1 MSTDAA
7 GVPESGA
14 EVLALVHRMVRLV
27 GLYEANNKAVLLVL
41 ESLSEVLAKWF
52 AQGET
57 EFQLRLLADE
67 CFING
72 RLLKLGPTLY
82 GRTTDLSSLLGRF
95 GVGAITFTTGCTRVD
110 LDEVCAGVAASLR
123 AAESRFPEG
132 GYPRVRLGP
141 IEGSSVASF
150 RFQPDRL
157 ALSLYSSLLDVI
169 DRLYAE
175 QDEGR
180 SPSLLPVRRLLQM
193 MIDTMREHS
202 GIYQMLTTVRDPSG
216 TLSRSRLPAAQ
227 AVDLMGAGMFIGLG
241 NNELLT
247 LALAGLVA
255 GLSDAVDPEAATA
268 PLFDLPG
275 LGTTG
280 LALVETVAGARRL
293 TAGGE
298 SGPRGKLLAVAERYH
313 QLTSVA
319 AQNGALAPAAAL
331 AMMKA
336 GQVPGADPELSN
348 LFAYF
353 KGPFPLGSPV
363 RLADGTEALVVS
375 QGTTGRGKLRPSVAP
390 ILDDGG
396 LGSWIDLQERDDVQ
410 IVAWLSPADVDLDLL
425 GVKDDFVMEIEDEDD
440 ELEDELFEDH
450 DELED
455 DEFELE
461 FEA

>member
-1 MSTDAA
+1 MTTSTAI
-7 GVPESGA
+7 PEDGA

-41 ESLSEVLAKWF
+41 ESLSEVLARWF
-52 AQGET
+52 ARGET

-72 RLLKLGPTLY
+72 RLLKLGPALY
-82 GRTTDLSSLLGRF
+82 GRTTDLSALLGRF
-95 GVGAITFTTGCTRVD
+95 GVGAITFTTGCSRAD
-110 LDEVCAGVAASLR
+110 LDELCAGVAASLR
-123 AAESRFPEG
+123 AAESRLPED
-132 GYPRVRLGP
+132 GYARVRLGP

-216 TLSRSRLPAAQ
+216 TLSRSRLRAAL
-227 AVDLMGAGMFIGLG
+227 AVDLMGTGMFIGLG

-255 GLSDAVDPEAATA
+255 GLSDASDPEAATA

-280 LALVETVAGARRL
+280 LALVETVAGARRS

-336 GQVPGADPELSN
+336 GQVPGADPALSN

-375 QGTTGRGKLRPSVAP
+375 QGKTGRGKLRPTVAP
-390 ILDDGG
+390 ILDDGS
-396 LGSWIDLQERDDVQ
+396 LGGWVDLQERHDVE
-410 IVAWLSPADVDLDLL
+410 IVGWLSPADVDLDLL
-425 GVKDDFVMEIEDEDD
+425 GVKDDFVMEVED
-440 ELEDELFEDH
+440 
-450 DELED
+450 D
-455 DEFELE
+455 DEFEFE
-461 FEA
+461 FG